1 MAEYN
6 EVYQRAR
13 YYDIAFRRD
22 VTREVEFLFNLYER
36 HAGRP
41 LSSMIDIA
49 CGPGYHAL
57 LFAKRGVRTT
67 GLDLRP
73 EMVEFGRE
81 LAAMEGVEVNWIAS
95 DMRNF
100 TLAQPVDLALT
111 SYDSVDCLLTQ
122 DEIVEHFRAVARNL
136 TPRGLYVFEM
146 THPRDCSFTGYGDF
160 KYVGKKN
167 GVSVEIEW
175 APHGGPHIDPLAQ
188 VQELDVVMRVNDH
201 GKEMIFHDRAR
212 ERYALPQEYV
222 ALAKLSGALEVIN
235 FYGDFK
241 FDQPFD
247 MSPGARRMIAVLR
260 RAQ

>member
-22 VTREVEFLFNLYER
+22 VTREVDFLFQLYER

-41 LSSMIDIA
+41 LASMIDIA

-57 LFAKRGVRTT
+57 LFAKRGVRTV

-73 EMVEFGRE
+73 EMVDFGRE
-81 LAAMEGVEVNWIAS
+81 LAAMEGVEIEWMAS
-95 DMRNF
+95 DMRTF
-100 TLAQPVDLALT
+100 TLSKPVDLALT

-122 DEIVEHFRAVARNL
+122 DEIVAHFQTVARNL
-136 TPRGLYVFEM
+136 APKGLYVFEM
-146 THPRDCSFTGYGDF
+146 THPRDCSLSEYGAF
-160 KYVGKKN
+160 KYMGKKN

-175 APHGGPHIDPLAQ
+175 APNGGPHVDPYAQ

-201 GKEMIFHDRAR
+201 GKDLIFHDHAR

-247 MSPGARRMIAVLR
+247 MTPGARRMIAVLR
-260 RAQ
+260 RAK